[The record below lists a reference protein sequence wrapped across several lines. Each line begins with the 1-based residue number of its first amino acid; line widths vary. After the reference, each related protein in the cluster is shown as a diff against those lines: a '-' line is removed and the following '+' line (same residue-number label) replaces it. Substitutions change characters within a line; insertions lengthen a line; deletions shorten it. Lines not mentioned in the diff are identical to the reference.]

1 MNVELIEMIAR
12 GRGKTQ
18 RKEQRIQAPSSLQ
31 QQLSS
36 TPRNANLDKSQN
48 LNNSE
53 VSIQPNPASQPLKQD
68 DKLKPSN
75 TNLESEKEEEEYLNK
90 ILTDNTYMLEEN
102 KEAKLL
108 RRQNTMLS
116 QLSEFNIKEQE
127 EAETEQSDKMRD
139 LERMRQESIYNL
151 FHQIIL
157 DKLMRKSD
165 ASRMVDIEEHN
176 EELVDLKL
184 ASIRGFKTLQQL
196 RIPPK
201 SLTDHSPLEDMLK
214 GRMKRDY
221 QELRHKNL
229 SGKAKS
235 EYTSSLPPISV
246 TNPTPLPQ
254 SRLMDLDRRNKLIST
269 HQTLI
274 IQIKQAKKYLISSKQ
289 KLHALKDTHMK
300 LCEGYRIKKEQLVEE
315 IKKYNKK
322 IKKVATQ
329 KYNIMKNEEK
339 EKEQVYETL
348 KDLQHDPK
356 DPQKLTA
363 ENNLPQSLEN
373 FGGKHPVQ
381 QDDPQ
386 NSRPSIHQFVTEDSE
401 DAELEEMINKSYVR
415 KSSVSS
421 NTRTSIVGLN
431 NENTITLLL
440 GDLRRSKMMKQKEL
454 QDLVE
459 HEKEN
464 LGIKKDYLDS
474 LAKYVVTLEDS
485 LTKTERKLRNMYLF
499 LLEHPRDIR

>member
-18 RKEQRIQAPSSLQ
+18 RKDPRIQAASPTQ
-31 QQLSS
+31 FNS
-36 TPRNANLDKSQN
+36 TPRNNNLDKSQN
-48 LNNSE
+48 LNSSE
-53 VSIQPNPASQPLKQD
+53 VSVQPNPATQQPKPD
-68 DKLKPSN
+68 DKLKQSN
-75 TNLESEKEEEEYLNK
+75 ANLESEKEEEDYLNK

-116 QLSEFNIKEQE
+116 QLSEFNTKEHE
-127 EAETEQSDKMRD
+127 EAETEQYDKMRD
-139 LERMRQESIYNL
+139 LERTRQESIYNL

-165 ASRMVDIEEHN
+165 ASRVIDIEEHN

-201 SLTDHSPLEDMLK
+201 SLSDHAPLEDMLK
-214 GRMKRDY
+214 SRMKRDY
-221 QELRHKNL
+221 QELRYKNL

-235 EYTSSLPPISV
+235 EFTSSLPPISI

-289 KLHALKDTHMK
+289 KLHTLKDTHMK

-339 EKEQVYETL
+339 EKEQAYESL
-348 KDLQHDPK
+348 KDLQQDPK
-356 DPQKLTA
+356 DGQRVTTD
-363 ENNLPQSLEN
+363 NNHPQSLEN
-373 FGGKHPVQ
+373 VGGKHPVQ
-381 QDDPQ
+381 QDDMQ

-401 DAELEEMINKSYVR
+401 DAELEEMITKSYVR
-415 KSSVSS
+415 KSSVSR
-421 NTRTSIVGLN
+421 NPIVGLN

>member
-1 MNVELIEMIAR
+1 M
-12 GRGKTQ
+12 Q
-18 RKEQRIQAPSSLQ
+18 
-31 QQLSS
+31 
-36 TPRNANLDKSQN
+36 
-48 LNNSE
+48 
-53 VSIQPNPASQPLKQD
+53 
-68 DKLKPSN
+68 
-75 TNLESEKEEEEYLNK
+75 
-90 ILTDNTYMLEEN
+90 
-102 KEAKLL
+102 
-108 RRQNTMLS
+108 S
-116 QLSEFNIKEQE
+116 QLSEFNPKEQE
-127 EAETEQSDKMRD
+127 EAEIEQYDKMRD
-139 LERMRQESIYNL
+139 LERTRQESIYNL

-157 DKLMRKSD
+157 DKLMKKSD
-165 ASRMVDIEEHN
+165 SSRVVDIEEHN

-201 SLTDHSPLEDMLK
+201 TLTDHSQLEDLLK

-221 QELRHKNL
+221 QELRIKNI

-274 IQIKQAKKYLISSKQ
+274 IQIKQAKKYLVSSKH

-339 EKEQVYETL
+339 EKEQVFESL
-348 KDLQHDPK
+348 KDLQQD
-356 DPQKLTA
+356 QKEPGKPTA
-363 ENNLPQSLEN
+363 ENNQPPSLEN
-373 FGGKHPVQ
+373 VGGKHPNQ
-381 QDDPQ
+381 QED
-386 NSRPSIHQFVTEDSE
+386 SRPSILQFVAEDSE

-415 KSSVSS
+415 KSTGSS